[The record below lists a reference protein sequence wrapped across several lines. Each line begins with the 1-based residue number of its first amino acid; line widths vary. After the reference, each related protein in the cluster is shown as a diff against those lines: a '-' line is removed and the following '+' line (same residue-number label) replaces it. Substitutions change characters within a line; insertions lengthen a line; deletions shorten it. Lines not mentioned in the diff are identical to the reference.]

1 MGLATKLDDLSL
13 IPRSYMVEG
22 EYRIVFCPPPIKPTN
37 KSINSLIN

>member
-22 EYRIVFCPPPIKPTN
+22 EYRIVFCPSP
-37 KSINSLIN
+37 